1 MSKRLFREPRLPQR
15 FKEEV
20 FSLLFPGRC
29 PVCDEVLAVGQ
40 QICRPCRPFLL
51 RAREPVCM
59 RCGKPLESE
68 RVEYCPDCAAGK
80 HLFRQGRAV
89 FLYGGHMKSSLY
101 RFKYHGRQEYARFYA
116 SEAAVVWGQW
126 MKSRGIEAIVPI
138 PMYRPKE
145 RVRGYNQAKVFAR
158 ALSIT
163 LGIPMLEL
171 VRRVRDTVPQKE
183 LNHKERKHNLKNA
196 FQLQTDIVKYK
207 RVLLADDIYTTGSTM
222 DAVTEVLLRAGVVD
236 VYFICISIGEG
247 A

>member
-1 MSKRLFREPRLPQR
+1 MSKRIFHKRRLFCRLG
-15 FKEEV
+15 EEAL
-20 FSLLFPGRC
+20 SLVFPGRC
-29 PVCDEVLAVGQ
+29 PVCDEVLSVGQ
-40 QICRPCRPFLL
+40 QICSSCRPFML

-68 RVEYCPDCAAGK
+68 REEYCMDCAAGT

-89 FLYGGHMKSSLY
+89 FLYGGQIRGSLY
-101 RFKYHGRQEYARFYA
+101 RFKYHGRREYARYYA
-116 SEAAVVWGQW
+116 GVAADVWGQW

-138 PMYRPKE
+138 PMYGPKQ
-145 RVRGYNQAKVFAR
+145 RARGYNQAKVFAQ
-158 ALSIT
+158 ALGLAIE
-163 LGIPMLEL
+163 IPVIDL

-183 LNHKERKHNLKNA
+183 LDDKERKHNLKNA
-196 FQLQTDIVKYK
+196 FQLQTDIVKYR

-222 DAVTEVLLRAGVVD
+222 DAVAEVLLRAGVVD